1 MNFKAAF
8 HWLYEQIY
16 NYNLFMLEETEY
28 NDDEEDK
35 EEGETGPASVL
46 KQQKYTTW
54 LYIFLLIVSCYIL
67 LYTAF
72 MKTEYETITVFDVT
86 PVVFEKLYRD
96 HAETISCP
104 CSTITVPLKGFV
116 SNTITHHPICQS
128 IFVSK
133 KWIEALH
140 FENASRYGTD
150 DFRTTAS
157 SQFKILASLCS
168 LSQDIVSQNLLDLD
182 NNEFINNYLL
192 SQEQVEDKVN
202 GTIEFFK
209 NSASSRI
216 ISFLNYL
223 RTTTQADYLI
233 SALNTNYLI
242 ANEHHPS
249 DDPKRD
255 NNILKSG
262 ETKYSNKSND
272 ASLDGQSMGCS
283 NTNPTTTVSFSE
295 TSHVEKYYD
304 RSTWTRPR
312 PNVTVVSGFLT
323 ACTPL
328 EAILQS
334 TLDCLYIDKC
344 LQFLMNYF
352 PAISQMQKNWT
363 NSVLSPTHE
372 KHSVNDY
379 LEDLFIEEWSTKM
392 NYSKYSDKC
401 NASMCTYMITDQ
413 TNFYSAITLFISLYG
428 GLTIILRLIA
438 PFLINIWLKCH
449 SKNRNI
455 FNAPSMIHIR
465 KLGQFLK
472 RLNLFKESNQR
483 TEDNI
488 KRQKISTRVYLILLI
503 GLFLTLLL
511 FTSLSTGMVP
521 MTKRKPSLP
530 TYRDLQDK
538 YSKSLRCPCSH
549 VTIPHRKFVSLSPVL
564 HQVCKSDFVTE
575 KWLSLLKGIRTRRSD
590 VDWRNR
596 AFSQFH
602 LLSELCKLANKT
614 INNDIDRFLSQPFIV
629 SNVLPKTDFEKQLNL
644 TLEQF
649 FQSTIDY
656 FDLLIKTVQILIQVD
671 QPYSGP
677 VGAYAVRLEGENHI
691 TAFIKNETN
700 GPGKLEVKFRLAG
713 PRNAGRTTCLCA
725 TDSHCNISSDIYDIV
740 THNGGHNNDISLYNV
755 SGSIAGCSVTDSL
768 LHSTLEC
775 YYSNSNCLQTL
786 MNYSKKTSEI
796 NGENPSWFDVRPL
809 DYNTTFSRFQ
819 PNTLIS
825 EIAQKIMIE
834 QWNSSI
840 AYDQFYESCA
850 PTYCTYSQRIYKK
863 NIFETMIMLLSWIG
877 GLIFSLRLIT
887 PQLVNF
893 VFNLLTKTKKERN
906 QTQGNR
912 YSDIYQIGSKNNIDR
927 IKAKRLG
934 QWATRLYL
942 VLFAVGLVILTLHTI
957 IRPQEFTKNFDKLT
971 LNFSKQLFQ
980 QHKDKLNCPCSSIAS
995 PYNQFVNIKAR
1006 FHEICSSPFASKE
1019 GRLNLTSNLNP
1030 NSPDYTQTDYR
1041 RFLSAHLQFLE
1052 GLCQL
1057 SDKTVNIFTQQF
1069 LSSLFVTNELLSE
1082 MNFDQRLNLTIKQSK
1097 LNIATTLTPLLFL
1110 IRMINNGNAFISTYG
1125 TNFQYIHPWKD
1136 LYDTYT
1142 PTQPIIYD
1150 DNCSCGLYSNCTTQ
1164 ATFII
1169 TNPSKIIS
1177 IKGLKIGCTPSES
1190 FRASTLECFYNESC
1204 INLTKQYTINKRRM
1218 KYTNHFKP
1226 LSIINSSYSIN
1237 TTIAELVDNLFIED
1251 WNIKINYASYFEQCS
1266 PSLCSYNYI
1275 QRFNILHIVTTLIG
1289 LQGGLAMV
1297 LEWICP
1303 KIIRIIV
1310 KIYQYRKKRR
1320 NVVQPVFSI
1329 ETIPTENIDNSVST
1343 LESAPTNETF
1353 QDEYFTRYRS
1363 LLSDSSSVSL
1373 RVAVTDFNCDS
1384 YQDIAV
1390 LYHYGQYIGIFMNT
1404 GARNFKAQKKSFTRK
1419 DKFPS
1424 YFAVGDFNSDTLPD
1438 VAVSYNCS
1446 NFIDVFFGNGD
1457 GIVSDSKMF
1466 QIGDEL
1472 VVDQII
1478 VDDFNADGNLD
1489 IGFGKTGQRIS
1500 LLVGDGQGNFKAQTA
1515 FQVRFSGPS
1524 AWTGVGDFNGDGFV
1538 DIINVD
1544 LNSTSQDVFL
1554 NVCK

>member
-1 MNFKAAF
+1 M
-8 HWLYEQIY
+8 
-16 NYNLFMLEETEY
+16 EY
-28 NDDEEDK
+28 
-35 EEGETGPASVL
+35 L
-46 KQQKYTTW
+46 RH
-54 LYIFLLIVSCYIL
+54 LLILCLLGYVSSSVTVQEYVS
-67 LYTAF
+67 
-72 MKTEYETITVFDVT
+72 KTL
-86 PVVFEKLYRD
+86 K
-96 HAETISCP
+96 CP
-104 CSTITVPLKGFV
+104 CS
-116 SNTITHHPICQS
+116 
-128 IFVSK
+128 
-133 KWIEALH
+133 
-140 FENASRYGTD
+140 
-150 DFRTTAS
+150 
-157 SQFKILASLCS
+157 
-168 LSQDIVSQNLLDLD
+168 
-182 NNEFINNYLL
+182 
-192 SQEQVEDKVN
+192 
-202 GTIEFFK
+202 
-209 NSASSRI
+209 
-216 ISFLNYL
+216 
-223 RTTTQADYLI
+223 
-233 SALNTNYLI
+233 
-242 ANEHHPS
+242 
-249 DDPKRD
+249 
-255 NNILKSG
+255 
-262 ETKYSNKSND
+262 
-272 ASLDGQSMGCS
+272 
-283 NTNPTTTVSFSE
+283 
-295 TSHVEKYYD
+295 
-304 RSTWTRPR
+304 
-312 PNVTVVSGFLT
+312 NV
-323 ACTPL
+323 
-328 EAILQS
+328 I
-334 TLDCLYIDKC
+334 
-344 LQFLMNYF
+344 
-352 PAISQMQKNWT
+352 
-363 NSVLSPTHE
+363 
-372 KHSVNDY
+372 
-379 LEDLFIEEWSTKM
+379 
-392 NYSKYSDKC
+392 
-401 NASMCTYMITDQ
+401 
-413 TNFYSAITLFISLYG
+413 
-428 GLTIILRLIA
+428 
-438 PFLINIWLKCH
+438 
-449 SKNRNI
+449 
-455 FNAPSMIHIR
+455 
-465 KLGQFLK
+465 
-472 RLNLFKESNQR
+472 
-483 TEDNI
+483 
-488 KRQKISTRVYLILLI
+488 
-503 GLFLTLLL
+503 
-511 FTSLSTGMVP
+511 
-521 MTKRKPSLP
+521 
-530 TYRDLQDK
+530 
-538 YSKSLRCPCSH
+538 
-549 VTIPHRKFVSLSPVL
+549 IPHQQFVSLSPVF

-656 FDLLIKTVQILIQVD
+656 FDLLIKTVQILIQID

-677 VGAYAVRLEGENHI
+677 VGAYAVRWEDENHI
-691 TAFIKNETN
+691 IAFIKNETN
-700 GPGKLEVKFRLAG
+700 GPGKFE
-713 PRNAGRTTCLCA
+713 
-725 TDSHCNISSDIYDIV
+725 
-740 THNGGHNNDISLYNV
+740 
-755 SGSIAGCSVTDSL
+755 
-768 LHSTLEC
+768 
-775 YYSNSNCLQTL
+775 TL

-912 YSDIYQIGSKNNIDR
+912 YSDIYQIGSNNNIDR

-1136 LYDTYT
+1136 LSDTYT

-1204 INLTKQYTINKRRM
+1204 INLTKQYTINRRRM

-1251 WNIKINYASYFEQCS
+1251 WNIKINYTSYFEQCS

-1320 NVVQPVFSI
+1320 NVVQPVFSV

-1353 QDEYFTRYRS
+1353 Q
-1363 LLSDSSSVSL
+1363 
-1373 RVAVTDFNCDS
+1373 
-1384 YQDIAV
+1384 
-1390 LYHYGQYIGIFMNT
+1390 
-1404 GARNFKAQKKSFTRK
+1404 
-1419 DKFPS
+1419 
-1424 YFAVGDFNSDTLPD
+1424 
-1438 VAVSYNCS
+1438 
-1446 NFIDVFFGNGD
+1446 
-1457 GIVSDSKMF
+1457 
-1466 QIGDEL
+1466 
-1472 VVDQII
+1472 
-1478 VDDFNADGNLD
+1478 
-1489 IGFGKTGQRIS
+1489 
-1500 LLVGDGQGNFKAQTA
+1500 
-1515 FQVRFSGPS
+1515 
-1524 AWTGVGDFNGDGFV
+1524 
-1538 DIINVD
+1538 
-1544 LNSTSQDVFL
+1544 
-1554 NVCK
+1554 